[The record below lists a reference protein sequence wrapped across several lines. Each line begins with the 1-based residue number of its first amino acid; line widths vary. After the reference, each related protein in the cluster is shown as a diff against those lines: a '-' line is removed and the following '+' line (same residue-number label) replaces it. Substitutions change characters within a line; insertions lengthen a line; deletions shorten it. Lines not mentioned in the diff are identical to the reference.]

1 MTRLVLCS
9 LKWAGGGWGSNLSF
23 NPVFCFL
30 SIGLWQEALRS
41 QTSRCII
48 AIIV

>member
-9 LKWAGGGWGSNLSF
+9 LKWGGGESNLSF